1 MDDGPYQ
8 NLMSQYHKI
17 RRHNNQ
23 GAFKTR
29 ARYDAA
35 ISGFC
40 RFVASEF
47 NLQKLTNVQGK
58 HLEAY
63 VRYMSEKGRSTSTIK
78 TGLSAIRYMV
88 DRMPGRDNKPALPSN
103 EELVALRVVPKRV
116 FTGIDRAWTDEEY
129 TYMVDKALQLD
140 RPLVAYALGM
150 GWSQGLRIHEVM
162 QIDHDRATK
171 ALQNGVLTV
180 RGKGGLWRDVE
191 VTDLGR
197 QILTDA
203 LKLTPR
209 GERCFVE
216 KPRVTHQQIE
226 SVQRFIR
233 DHRKEIEIDKKTC
246 ETRDAAYLKSVA
258 ADGYQPHITFHG
270 LRHAYARRLYY
281 DCLQRGMKPFDAR
294 KYVAKRLGHG
304 RDAVTRIY
312 LGNVE
317 FGSRFRHLADGFR
330 TLRKPPEN

>member
-1 MDDGPYQ
+1 MRQPAPRIETRPALQVDD
-8 NLMSQYHKI
+8 
-17 RRHNNQ
+17 
-23 GAFKTR
+23 
-29 ARYDAA
+29 
-35 ISGFC
+35 
-40 RFVASEF
+40 E
-47 NLQKLTNVQGK
+47 
-58 HLEAY
+58 HLEAF
-63 VRYMSEKGRSTSTIK
+63 I
-78 TGLSAIRYMV
+78 GLLVAQRIQHRL
-88 DRMPGRDNKPALPSN
+88 DERGFPAL
-103 EELVALRVVPKRV
+103 RG
-116 FTGIDRAWTDEEY
+116 TGDDAN
-129 TYMVDKALQLD
+129 
-140 RPLVAYALGM
+140 
-150 GWSQGLRIHEVM
+150 
-162 QIDHDRATK
+162 DRATK

-191 VTDLGR
+191 LTDLGR

-312 LGNVE
+312 LGNIE
-317 FGSRFRHLADGFR
+317 FGGRFRHLAEGFR
-330 TLRKPPEN
+330 TLRKPPDF